1 MSTTEI
7 MAVFRDSKP
16 ATPLTPQAYA
26 ALRQKGIGVL
36 IWIAFWAAGLA
47 ALYIFSFWAGD

>member
-1 MSTTEI
+1 

-16 ATPLTPQAYA
+16 ITPLTPQAYA

-36 IWIAFWAAGLA
+36 IWMAFWAAGLA
-47 ALYIFSFWAGD
+47 ALYFLSFWAGD